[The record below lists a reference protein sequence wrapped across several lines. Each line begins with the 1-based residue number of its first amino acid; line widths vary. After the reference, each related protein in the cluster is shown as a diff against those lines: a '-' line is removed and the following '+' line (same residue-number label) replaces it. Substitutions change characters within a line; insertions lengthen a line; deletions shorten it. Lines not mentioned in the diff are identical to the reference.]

1 MSPEFYGID
10 KLRNRL
16 AGVRRRLLISTSGIG
31 VALVLISSVS
41 LLSIGMAADWFGELP
56 LIGRAA
62 LLLVNLGLISL
73 IAHRQIV
80 IPLQAVPDEDGC
92 ALLVEQAR
100 PDLRTRLIACVQLTR
115 PGVLQAGD
123 STGMVRELIGQTNM
137 LAEQINFRAVVS
149 FRRFTVCGLMSV
161 FVLVAAMIVLRAS
174 APATGVL
181 LRRAFLMNVPVP
193 HKTHTQVLSGNIRI
207 GQGENVV
214 IEARA
219 TGVIPGRGR
228 VLIQY
233 VSDQHQQ
240 FAILP
245 TNDDK
250 MHFTQTFENVH
261 ESFTYRVCLNDDIS
275 EQFMVSVFERP
286 AVISLEC
293 QQIFPAYTHLPARR
307 LAPADLPLLAGSRL
321 QLTVHANKEIATA
334 GLRLAGLNTE
344 MPLHISPVD
353 QKLLTGEISVPQA
366 GLTGF
371 TVQLCDTNGLTA
383 KELTLYQIDILPDK
397 PPTVILTLPER
408 KEELVTTRAVVL
420 LGIEARDDFGVA
432 KLTLHYRSSAIRAG
446 QEQNVELNLDGK
458 TPRML
463 QRRHEWDLANISNV
477 LPANTAIEY
486 WIEAQDTNDVTGP
499 GRAATEHYWLK
510 VVSTDDKRTDL
521 MNRLDDYLGTLDKV
535 AEDEEQL
542 NKNVGSLIFVK
553 PQQTQDK

>member
-1 MSPEFYGID
+1 
-10 KLRNRL
+10 
-16 AGVRRRLLISTSGIG
+16 
-31 VALVLISSVS
+31 
-41 LLSIGMAADWFGELP
+41 
-56 LIGRAA
+56 
-62 LLLVNLGLISL
+62 
-73 IAHRQIV
+73 
-80 IPLQAVPDEDGC
+80 
-92 ALLVEQAR
+92 
-100 PDLRTRLIACVQLTR
+100 
-115 PGVLQAGD
+115 
-123 STGMVRELIGQTNM
+123 
-137 LAEQINFRAVVS
+137 
-149 FRRFTVCGLMSV
+149 
-161 FVLVAAMIVLRAS
+161 
-174 APATGVL
+174 
-181 LRRAFLMNVPVP
+181 
-193 HKTHTQVLSGNIRI
+193 
-207 GQGENVV
+207 
-214 IEARA
+214 
-219 TGVIPGRGR
+219 
-228 VLIQY
+228 
-233 VSDQHQQ
+233 
-240 FAILP
+240 
-245 TNDDK
+245 
-250 MHFTQTFENVH
+250 
-261 ESFTYRVCLNDDIS
+261 
-275 EQFMVSVFERP
+275 
-286 AVISLEC
+286 
-293 QQIFPAYTHLPARR
+293 
-307 LAPADLPLLAGSRL
+307 
-321 QLTVHANKEIATA
+321 
-334 GLRLAGLNTE
+334 

-521 MNRLDDYLGTLDKV
+521 MNRLDDYLGALDKV
-535 AEDEEQL
+535 AEDEERL

-553 PQQTQDK
+553 PQQMQDK